1 MKVLHGVDVGPWA
14 CFSSGDH
21 LLHRHLIVANARNLP
36 ANSSQAHDAEDLA
49 FEFLTDGRLPTTGS
63 DPVAFGDDVTHAR

>member
-1 MKVLHGVDVGPWA
+1 LAPRNDLHSESKPD
-14 CFSSGDH
+14 
-21 LLHRHLIVANARNLP
+21 ARNLP